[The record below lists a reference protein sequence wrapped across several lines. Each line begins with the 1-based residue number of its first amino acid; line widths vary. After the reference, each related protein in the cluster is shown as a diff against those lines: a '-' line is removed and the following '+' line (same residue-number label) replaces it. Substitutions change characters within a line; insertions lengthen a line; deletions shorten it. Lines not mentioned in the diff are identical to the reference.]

1 MATTDD
7 AKPSGILL
15 VDKPVGISSARAVAK
30 TKRALGGAK
39 VGHLGTLD
47 PFASGLL
54 PLCVGEGTKVA
65 QYLNLAGKTYRG
77 VIRLGVETDTLDRTG
92 ETVSESAV
100 PDLRAIDLQA
110 LAARFTGSLDQ
121 VPPSFSAIKRDGV
134 RMYKLAREGK
144 APELEPRRVV
154 VHELELT
161 VLDENRL
168 GLVAACSK
176 GTYIRS
182 LARDIGRDIGCGG
195 TLEELVR
202 TGFGRFRLEDAVA
215 LDAVESGDSTVQ
227 KAILSVSE
235 ALSELRPLKPAPV
248 VSIGLR
254 AGQQRW
260 LAELDPPADQ
270 EALARVV
277 DDLGGLVAV
286 VRADSGR
293 WTLDRVFN

>member
-1 MATTDD
+1 MATTDVTT
-7 AKPSGILL
+7 PSGILL
-15 VDKPVGISSARAVAK
+15 VDKPVGITSARAVAK
-30 TKRALGGAK
+30 TKRALGGTK

-54 PLCVGEGTKVA
+54 PLCIGEGTKVA
-65 QYLNLAGKTYRG
+65 QYLNLADKAYRG

-92 ETVSESAV
+92 ETVSEAPV
-100 PDLRAIDLQA
+100 PDLRALDLEA
-110 LAARFTGSLDQ
+110 LAARFSGCLEQ
-121 VPPSFSAIKRDGV
+121 IPPAFSAIKRDGV

-154 VHELELT
+154 VHDLELT
-161 VLDENRL
+161 VLDANRL
-168 GLVAACSK
+168 ALVAACSK

-195 TLEELVR
+195 ILEELVR

-215 LDAVESGDSTVQ
+215 LDAVESGDEGIRT
-227 KAILSVSE
+227 AILSVSE
-235 ALSELRPLKPAPV
+235 ALSELRPLEPDAV

-260 LAELDPPADQ
+260 LAELDPPADR

-277 DDLGGLVAV
+277 DDLGRLVAV
-286 VRADSGR
+286 VRADGGR